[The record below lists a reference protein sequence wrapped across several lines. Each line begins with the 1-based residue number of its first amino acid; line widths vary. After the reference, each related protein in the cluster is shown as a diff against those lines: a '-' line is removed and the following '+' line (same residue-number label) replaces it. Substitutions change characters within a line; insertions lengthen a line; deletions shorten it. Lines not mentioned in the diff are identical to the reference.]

1 MLAVLPTSVARY
13 YEDLNMIATLP
24 VALHG
29 RLAPYGLVL
38 RKSRPPTPA
47 MQLVID
53 MLRTGG
59 QGGQCGQCG

>member
-1 MLAVLPTSVARY
+1 
-13 YEDLNMIATLP
+13 MIATLP

-38 RKSRPPTPA
+38 RRSRPPTPA

-53 MLRTGG
+53 MLRAGGATATGG
-59 QGGQCGQCG
+59 MEGKGGVATVKP